1 MAVSLIVAVS
11 ETGVIGRDGGLPWRL
26 SADLK
31 HFKKTTM
38 GHHLI
43 IGRRTWD
50 EVGKPLP
57 GRTMVVVTRSR
68 RFSSEGVHVAH
79 SLEEALDIARD
90 DDEPFIGGGA
100 HIYRMALENDRV
112 DRIYLTRIH
121 AEVEGD
127 TYFPKIYL
135 NEWDLVSEEHHEA
148 DDRNEFPFSFLIYER
163 CDGSALSWR
172 RPNATE

>member
-1 MAVSLIVAVS
+1 MVVSLIVAVS
-11 ETGVIGRDGGLPWRL
+11 SNGVIGRDGGLPWRL
-26 SADLK
+26 SNDLK
-31 HFKKTTM
+31 HFKKLTM

-68 RFSSEGVHVAH
+68 RFAPEGVRVAH

-100 HIYRMALENDRV
+100 HIYRMALEKILV
-112 DRIYLTRIH
+112 DRLYITRVH
-121 AEVEGD
+121 AEVDGD
-127 TYFPKIYL
+127 TFFPDIKFDA
-135 NEWDLVSEEHHEA
+135 WKLVSEEHHEA
-148 DDRNEFPFSFLIYER
+148 DERNQYPFSFLIFER
-163 CDGSALSWR
+163 KR
-172 RPNATE
+172 

>member
-11 ETGVIGRDGGLPWRL
+11 ENRVIGRAGGLPWRL

-57 GRTMVVVTRSR
+57 GRTMVVVTRNR
-68 RFSSEGVHVAH
+68 RFAPDGVRVAH
-79 SLEEALDIARD
+79 SLEEALDIARN
-90 DDEPFIGGGA
+90 DDESFIGGGA
-100 HIYRMALENDRV
+100 HIYRMALENDLV
-112 DRIYLTRIH
+112 DRLYITRVH
-121 AEVEGD
+121 AKVEGD
-127 TYFPKIYL
+127 TFFPNL
-135 NEWDLVSEEHHEA
+135 DRDEWELVSEKRHEA
-148 DDRNEFPFSFLIYER
+148 DERNEFPYSFLVYER
-163 CDGSALSWR
+163 RDEVPSS
-172 RPNATE
+172 

>member
-1 MAVSLIVAVS
+1 MAASLIVAVS
-11 ETGVIGRDGGLPWRL
+11 ENGVIGRDGGLPWRL

-43 IGRRTWD
+43 VGRRTWD

-68 RFSSEGVHVAH
+68 RFSPEGVHVAH
-79 SLEEALDIARD
+79 SLEEALGIARD

-100 HIYRMALENDRV
+100 HIYRMALKNDIV
-112 DRIYLTRIH
+112 DRLYITRVH
-121 AEVEGD
+121 AKVDGD
-127 TYFPKIYL
+127 TFFPDFDID
-135 NEWDLVSEEHHEA
+135 EWELTSEEGHEA
-148 DDRNEFPFSFLIYER
+148 DEKNEYSYSFLVYER
-163 CDGSALSWR
+163 QR
-172 RPNATE
+172 

>member
-11 ETGVIGRDGGLPWRL
+11 ENRVIGRAGGLPWRL

-68 RFSSEGVHVAH
+68 RFAPDGVRVAH

-100 HIYRMALENDRV
+100 HIYRMALENNIV
-112 DRIYLTRIH
+112 DRLYITRVH
-121 AEVEGD
+121 AEIEGD
-127 TYFPKIYL
+127 TFFPNL
-135 NEWDLVSEEHHEA
+135 DLDDWELVSEERHEA
-148 DDRNEFPFSFLIYER
+148 DERNEHPYSFLVYER
-163 CDGSALSWR
+163 RSVGQRS
-172 RPNATE
+172 

>member
-11 ETGVIGRDGGLPWRL
+11 ENGIIGRNGGLPWRL

-31 HFKKTTM
+31 HFKRTTM

-50 EVGKPLP
+50 EVGQPLP
-57 GRTMVVVTRSR
+57 GRIMVVVTRSR
-68 RFSSEGVHVAH
+68 DLQAEGATIVH
-79 SLEEALDIARD
+79 SLAEALEVARD

-100 HIYRMALENDRV
+100 HIYRRALENDVV
-112 DRIYLTRIH
+112 DRLYITRVH

-127 TYFPKIYL
+127 TIFPDV
-135 NEWDLVSEEHHEA
+135 DLDRWELVFEETHEA
-148 DDRNEFPFSFLIYER
+148 DERNEFPFSFLIFER
-163 CDGSALSWR
+163 RDESASS
-172 RPNATE
+172 

>member
-11 ETGVIGRDGGLPWRL
+11 ENGVIGRDGGLPWRL

-68 RFSSEGVHVAH
+68 DLQADGATIVYSLDDALEVA
-79 SLEEALDIARD
+79 RG

-100 HIYRMALENDRV
+100 HIYRMALENDLV
-112 DRIYLTRIH
+112 DRLYITRVH
-121 AEVEGD
+121 AEVDGD
-127 TYFPKIYL
+127 TFFPDL
-135 NEWDLVSEEHHEA
+135 DLDEWELVSEERHEA
-148 DDRNEFPFSFLIYER
+148 DERNEHPYSFLVY
-163 CDGSALSWR
+163 GR
-172 RPNATE
+172 RSVGQRS